1 MALREIT
8 FDTETTGIDP
18 NAGHRIIEIGCVEL
32 IDKVRTGNFF
42 HTYINPERDVPKSS
56 TDVHGLTAGFL
67 SDKPLFKAIAQQ
79 FLDFVKD
86 DKLVIH
92 NAGFDLKFINHELNK
107 VGLPLINANR
117 AIDTLNLARDKFPGA
132 KASLDAL
139 CTRFGIDLSKREKH
153 GALLD
158 AELLVDV
165 YIELLGG
172 AQGTMQLDDNA
183 IIYDERLIRKRK
195 YLQKREFFVS
205 EEEIEA
211 HKEFV
216 GKIKQPLWN

>member
-1 MALREIT
+1 MAIREIT

-18 NAGHRIIEIGCVEL
+18 KSGHRIVEIGCVEL
-32 IDKVRTGNFF
+32 IDKIRTGKFF
-42 HTYINPERDVPKSS
+42 HTYINPERDVPKAS

-67 SDKPLFKAIAQQ
+67 SDKPLFSRIASE
-79 FLDFVKD
+79 FLDFVRD

-92 NAGFDLKFINHELNK
+92 NAGFDLKFINHELERAS
-107 VGLPLINANR
+107 LPLINANR

-139 CTRFGIDLSKREKH
+139 CIRFGIDLSKREKH

-172 AQGTMQLDDNA
+172 AQGIMELDDK
-183 IIYDERLIRKRK
+183 IIYDERVIRKRK
-195 YLQKREFFVS
+195 FLQKREFEVTDK
-205 EEEIEA
+205 EIKI
-211 HKEFV
+211 HKDFID
-216 GKIKQPLWN
+216 KIKEPMWN